1 MMKTQNLYRFVWMSR
16 PLMQAAEANVE
27 KGLAGTDLT
36 VRMRAVL
43 AILRAEGDL
52 PVPEIAAK
60 LDIQRQYV
68 QVMVNETLASDLTAQ
83 RPNPRHKRSPL
94 LTLTD
99 TGRTLIDTVV
109 RREMEV
115 MERMSA
121 GLSDA
126 DIATALSVI
135 QTVTERLKA
144 EAGGS

>member
-1 MMKTQNLYRFVWMSR
+1 
-16 PLMQAAEANVE
+16 MQTPRY
-27 KGLAGTDLT
+27 GHC
-36 VRMRAVL
+36 
-43 AILRAEGDL
+43 
-52 PVPEIAAK
+52 
-60 LDIQRQYV
+60 